1 MKMAGN
7 QAYGIPL
14 PMMEMVLSKLTY
26 TFFTILFFIL
36 YSIVVLKQKFIFKVY
51 FQWICTRVM
60 EILHAMDITN
70 TRYLIHKLILI
81 WSSSSK
87 ICTKQIQDLDYLQ
100 EDVQLMANMGLDAY
114 RFSISWSRLIPG
126 KIWNDTNH
134 FLFLLETAKI
144 LFIAQKTPS
153 TRWTQRAK
161 KTITKEEPL
170 QGSIKKLNKK
180 HHQTTKHT
188 TAALTP
194 TTALRKNSNWESQNK
209 SRLHDAKTNNPP
221 SPPIEIL
228 PTSQ

>member
-1 MKMAGN
+1 
-7 QAYGIPL
+7 
-14 PMMEMVLSKLTY
+14 
-26 TFFTILFFIL
+26 
-36 YSIVVLKQKFIFKVY
+36 
-51 FQWICTRVM
+51 M

-70 TRYLIHKLILI
+70 TRSVWTIRNICVDNVHLIHKLILI

-100 EDVQLMANMGLDAY
+100 EDVHLMANMGLDAY

-134 FLFLLETAKI
+134 FFFLLETAKI

-209 SRLHDAKTNNPP
+209 SRLYWEL
-221 SPPIEIL
+221 SPTITTPKPTIL
-228 PTSQ
+228 PLLPSKSFQPPNKIIKLGTLPNKQFSTRWKCCYQHVI